1 MDSKSWL
8 GGKVG
13 EGGSSPGFKR
23 GNRIAILATDNSDST
38 SSRRSVANFV
48 FMLAFLIKR
57 LVVDR
62 YCKQKRSSTTLQKL
76 LLTLQES
83 QEQAKGGTGI

>member
-13 EGGSSPGFKR
+13 DGDSLPGFRR

-48 FMLAFLIKR
+48 FMLAFLIKQ

-83 QEQAKGGTGI
+83 QEQAKGGTGT